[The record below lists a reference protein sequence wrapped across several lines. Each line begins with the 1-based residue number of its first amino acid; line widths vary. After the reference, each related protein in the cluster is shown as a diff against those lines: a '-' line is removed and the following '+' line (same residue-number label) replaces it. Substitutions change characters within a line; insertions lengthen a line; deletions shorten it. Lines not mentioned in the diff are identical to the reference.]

1 MARMCEG
8 ATTDDYRKAVS
19 GDDDVFGLGAQWSD
33 KPHRLVYDLC
43 GEVEALR
50 DSARNIVDEVNAA
63 VKAERMRCAYI
74 VATKFEEAR
83 DTEFDLGF
91 ETARKVF
98 VAAILNPPLDQ
109 K

>member
-1 MARMCEG
+1 MARMAPG
-8 ATTDDYRKAVS
+8 STTEDYRKAMS
-19 GDDDVFGLGAQWSD
+19 GNDDAFGLGAQWSD

-43 GEVEALR
+43 GEVDALR
-50 DSARNIVDEVNAA
+50 DAERHIAIEVEIA
-63 VKAERMRCAYI
+63 VKNERMRCAHI

-98 VAAILNPPLDQ
+98 AAAILNPSN
-109 K
+109 